1 MTAPHNLSNIVIFSF
16 LQTCEYYK
24 TLQIIAKLEK
34 EKHIN
39 QSGMMQVHSIKPFF
53 LLEVS
58 DQLFVLVTYQPCR
71 PELAIHLA

>member
-1 MTAPHNLSNIVIFSF
+1 MMFSF
-16 LQTCEYYK
+16 LQTCEFYK
-24 TLQIIAKLEK
+24 TLQIIAKL

-53 LLEVS
+53 LLEVG
-58 DQLFVLVTYQPCR
+58 DQLLGFLTYQPCR